1 MLAFPGRRERN
12 IRAPD
17 GYSSGDGTARAGR
30 PPAGGVRR
38 KRNDRPPLTTMI
50 SSLTLRPFGY
60 GWFASGLLGAFLLG
74 ALATGCAPDSARR
87 DGPGD
92 SLTSGSLTIAAE
104 ADVVPLLEATAR
116 AFEATYPQASIRVLA
131 RSSRDAMADVF
142 ANRADLAVIGRETEN
157 VERQAATE
165 NRIEMT
171 AFRWARD
178 GVAVIV
184 HPSNPVNQLSYDD
197 LRAILTGGEI
207 SWGEFGGPDR
217 RVVPVIEPPSR
228 SLTQYVARQLV
239 EREDIVTAAVM
250 ADDDSAVIA
259 IVAGNRDA
267 VGFVS
272 QSSLRPG
279 VKVLSVSRAAGMP
292 YVELDAETVYSRDY
306 PLTRSYNLI
315 TRVPGIQLGQGFVTF
330 ALSEPGQRFV
340 RDGHRVPASVPVRFT
355 RRLPT
360 ASSH

>member
-1 MLAFPGRRERN
+1 MN
-12 IRAPD
+12 
-17 GYSSGDGTARAGR
+17 
-30 PPAGGVRR
+30 V
-38 KRNDRPPLTTMI
+38 
-50 SSLTLRPFGY
+50 SLTLRPFGY
-60 GWFASGLLGAFLLG
+60 GWNVPALLGMIFLG
-74 ALATGCAPDSARR
+74 ALSTGCAPDSARR
-87 DGPGD
+87 GGPED
-92 SLTSGSLTIAAE
+92 TLTSGVLTIAAE
-104 ADVVPLLEATAR
+104 PDVQPLLEATAK
-116 AFEATYPQASIRVLA
+116 AFEATYPQASIRVIA

-142 ANRADLAVIGRETEN
+142 ANRADLAMIGREIES

-165 NRIEMT
+165 ARIDMT
-171 AFRWARD
+171 AYRWARD

-228 SLTQYVARQLV
+228 SLTQYVASQLV
-239 EREDIVTAAVM
+239 YREDIVTAAVL
-250 ADDDSAVIA
+250 ADDDSSVMSR
-259 IVAGNRDA
+259 VAHEPFA

-279 VKVLSVSRAAGMP
+279 VKVLAVSRAAGMP
-292 YVELDAETVYSRDY
+292 YVGLDAETVYRRDY
-306 PLTRSYNLI
+306 PLTRSYNLV
-315 TRVPGIQLGQGFVTF
+315 TRNPGVKLGQGFVTF

>member
-1 MLAFPGRRERN
+1 MAGC
-12 IRAPD
+12 
-17 GYSSGDGTARAGR
+17 GTG
-30 PPAGGVRR
+30 
-38 KRNDRPPLTTMI
+38 
-50 SSLTLRPFGY
+50 
-60 GWFASGLLGAFLLG
+60 
-74 ALATGCAPDSARR
+74 SARR
-87 DGPGD
+87 DGPED
-92 SLTSGSLTIAAE
+92 TLTSGVLTIAAE
-104 ADVVPLLEATAR
+104 PDVVPVLEATAK
-116 AFEATYPQASIRVLA
+116 AFETTYPDASIRVLA

-142 ANRADLAVIGRETEN
+142 ANRADLAVIGRETES

-165 NRIEMT
+165 ARIEMT
-171 AFRWARD
+171 AYRWARD

-184 HPSNPVNQLSYDD
+184 HPTNPVNQVSYDD

-207 SWGEFGGPDR
+207 SWSEFGGADR

-228 SLTQYVARQLV
+228 SLTQYLAGQLV
-239 EREDIVTAAVM
+239 DRQDIVTAALL

-259 IVAGNRDA
+259 RVAETRDA

-279 VKVLSVSRAAGMP
+279 VKVLAVSRAAGMP
-292 YVELDAETVYSRDY
+292 YVTLDAETVYRRDY
-306 PLTRSYNLI
+306 PLTRSYNLV
-315 TRVPGIQLGQGFVTF
+315 TRDPGVQLGQGFVTF

>member
-1 MLAFPGRRERN
+1 MALPARSGRN
-12 IRAPD
+12 IRGPD
-17 GYSSGDGTARAGR
+17 GYSSGDGTVRAGR
-30 PPAGGVRR
+30 PPAGDVRR
-38 KRNDRPPLTTMI
+38 ERNGRPPLTTMKP
-50 SSLTLRPFGY
+50 SLTLRPFGY
-60 GWFASGLLGAFLLG
+60 GWFVPGLLGTCLLG
-74 ALATGCAPDSARR
+74 ALATGCDPDSARR
-87 DGPGD
+87 DGPED
-92 SLTSGSLTIAAE
+92 TLTSGVLTIAAE
-104 ADVVPLLEATAR
+104 PDVVPLLEATAK

-142 ANRADLAVIGRETEN
+142 ANRADLAVIGRETEY
-157 VERQAATE
+157 VERLAATE
-165 NRIEMT
+165 ARIEMT
-171 AFRWARD
+171 AYRWARD

-197 LRAILTGGEI
+197 LRAILIGGEV

-228 SLTQYVARQLV
+228 SLTQYVASQLV
-239 EREDIVTAAVM
+239 EREDIVTAAVL
-250 ADDDSAVIA
+250 AEDDSAVIA
-259 IVAGNRDA
+259 TVARERDA

-279 VKVLSVSRAAGMP
+279 VKVLKVSRAAGMP

-306 PLTRSYNLI
+306 PLTRSYNLV
-315 TRVPGIQLGQGFVTF
+315 TRVPGVQLGQGFVTY

-340 RDGHRVPASVPVRFT
+340 RDGNRVPASVPVRFT